1 MKTLS
6 KRQLQVLGSTSN
18 KAHRHLCG
26 CGLEELSGYEAW
38 RHGFT
43 FDVCG
48 IDSWRQLEQKHYIPL
63 LNAFRRVLGLPPV
76 ADRTPKNDEASM
88 LWTIR
93 DRAAH
98 WELSTAYVAAI
109 VRDKFN
115 RPWATGEMTLEAM
128 LAGLGYRELRDLL
141 YTLEARGRARSKK
154 EAAALGV
161 PPPQEVHA
169 SRSTAPPTRLAAW
182 RGDKTAEQ

>member
-18 KAHRHLCG
+18 KAYRRLCG
-26 CGLEELSGYEAW
+26 GGLRPGDYDEW
-38 RHGFT
+38 RKGFT
-43 FDVCG
+43 FDVTG
-48 IDSWRQLEQKHYIPL
+48 RDSWRELDQVHYIPL
-63 LNAFRRVLGLPPV
+63 LNALRAILGQPPV
-76 ADRTPKNDEASM
+76 ADRTPQNDEASM

-169 SRSTAPPTRLAAW
+169 SRSTAPPPRLAAW
-182 RGDKTAEQ
+182 RGDKTAAP

>member
-26 CGLEELSGYEAW
+26 CGLEEPGDYEAW

-63 LNAFRRVLGLPPV
+63 LNAFRRVLGQPPV
-76 ADRTPKNDEASM
+76 ADRTPQNDEASL

-98 WELSTAYVAAI
+98 WELSSAYLAAI
-109 VRDKFN
+109 VRDKFA
-115 RPWATGEMTLEAM
+115 RPWATAEMTLERI
-128 LAGLGYRELRDLL
+128 LAGLSARDLRSFL
-141 YTLEARGRARSKK
+141 YTIEARGRARAKK

-169 SRSTAPPTRLAAW
+169 SRSTVPPPRLAAW
-182 RGDKTAEQ
+182 RGDKTAER